1 MMEFNDVLNRVLKGD
16 PEGRRR
22 GLRLRTYCVTCLNEV
37 GNSPLHWHI
46 MYYVYVYHILCI
58 CMYILSS

>member
-37 GNSPLHWHI
+37 NKPLLHFGDPLFVI
-46 MYYVYVYHILCI
+46 GL
-58 CMYILSS
+58 

>member
-37 GNSPLHWHI
+37 HDPLPPTAPPPHPCLSLASYASPRTN
-46 MYYVYVYHILCI
+46 
-58 CMYILSS
+58 